1 MTAAELAR
9 EVERI
14 ANEIAAIMAV
24 FPRLNPR
31 DQTRLAIHGD
41 VKVERLHEAWARF
54 VAQQWEERPPGAA
67 NDRVNDP
74 NWG

>member
-1 MTAAELAR
+1 
-9 EVERI
+9 
-14 ANEIAAIMAV
+14 MAV

-54 VAQQWEERPPGAA
+54 VGQQWRERA
-67 NDRVNDP
+67 
-74 NWG
+74 

>member
-1 MTAAELAR
+1 MTTPELAR

-24 FPRLNPR
+24 FPKLGPKN
-31 DQTRLAIHGD
+31 QTLIAIHGD

-54 VAQQWEERPPGAA
+54 VGQQWKERT
-67 NDRVNDP
+67 
-74 NWG
+74 